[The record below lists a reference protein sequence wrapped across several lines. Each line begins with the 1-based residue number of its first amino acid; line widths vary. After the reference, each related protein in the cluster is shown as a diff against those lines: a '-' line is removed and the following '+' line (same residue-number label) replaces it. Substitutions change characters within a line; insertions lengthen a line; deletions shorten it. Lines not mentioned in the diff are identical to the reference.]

1 MKETFGMDEE
11 LKKELGELSCKIVDA
26 WIEWIKRDDGA
37 VFVKYENGIKERLY
51 TVKTRNKIDA
61 KTLIGM
67 SKIEAIFTMD
77 KLVHTWNPD
86 MWY

>member
-1 MKETFGMDEE
+1 MDEE

-51 TVKTRNKIDA
+51 TV
-61 KTLIGM
+61 
-67 SKIEAIFTMD
+67 
-77 KLVHTWNPD
+77 
-86 MWY
+86 